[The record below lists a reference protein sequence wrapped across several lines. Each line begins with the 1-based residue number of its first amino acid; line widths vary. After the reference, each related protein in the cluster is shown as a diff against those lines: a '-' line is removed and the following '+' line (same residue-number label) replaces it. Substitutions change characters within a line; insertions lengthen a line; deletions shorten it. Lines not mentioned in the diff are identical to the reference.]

1 MENMKENDE
10 LLEEDLELIL
20 GGTPKTLDKELNII
34 AASDKPIEEKKKLI
48 NELKHR
54 ILTGKID
61 VENTSNSK
69 KR

>member
-1 MENMKENDE
+1 MKENDE